1 VAQLLSRGVRAR
13 SCVALLFTLALA
25 ACGSGST
32 IRIGVV
38 GNFEDPLSA
47 PIRYGARLAV
57 EEINAAGGIDGRKI
71 ELVEREDYGDV
82 DSAVVVATDLY
93 NSDVVA
99 VIGHGFSGPTLAAAP
114 VYNGGDNP
122 VLEIAPASSAPSV
135 TDAGPY
141 TFRLCPSDLAHGAA
155 LARWARQRLS
165 LNRVAVL
172 YLNDDYGRGIRQA
185 FEQEFLALQ
194 GEVVASLPYLGNVPE
209 VGPYMDRLALDR
221 RAQFIVV
228 AGYDSDAT
236 EILSQAR
243 RREITVPVM
252 GGDGL
257 EQIFRAGDI
266 AEGTYATSSYFS
278 SVDTPAN
285 SKFAAA
291 YAQRYPDAGP
301 PNGSGAASYDAIY
314 MLKDVVSRVG
324 TSRHKV
330 RDAFAEIG
338 RSTPAHEGAMG
349 TLAFDENGD
358 VPSLRIYMGVVRN
371 GRMLMA
377 EGQ

>member
-1 VAQLLSRGVRAR
+1 MAQLLSRGVRAP
-13 SCVALLFTLALA
+13 SCVALLCALAFA
-25 ACGSGST
+25 ACGGGST
-32 IRIGVV
+32 IKIGVA

-57 EEINAAGGIDGRKI
+57 EEINAAGGINGRKL
-71 ELVEREDYGDV
+71 ELVEREDYADV
-82 DSAVVVATDLY
+82 DSAVVVATDFY
-93 NSDVVA
+93 TSDVVA

-114 VYNGGDNP
+114 IYNGGDDP
-122 VLEIAPASSAPSV
+122 MLEIAPASSSPAVSE
-135 TDAGPY
+135 AGPY
-141 TFRLCPSDLAHGAA
+141 TFRLCPSDVAHGAA

-165 LNRVAVL
+165 LDRAAVL

-185 FEQEFLALQ
+185 FEQEFLALK
-194 GEVVASLPYLGNVPE
+194 GEVVAALPYLGDIPE
-209 VGPYMDRLALDR
+209 VGPYMDRLARDG

-228 AGYDSDAT
+228 AGYDSDAK

-243 RREITVPVM
+243 RRDITVPVM

-266 AEGTYATSSYFS
+266 AEGTYATSSYFP

-285 SKFAAA
+285 NKFAAA

-301 PNGSGAASYDAIY
+301 PNGSGAASYDAVY
-314 MLKDVVSRVG
+314 MLREVISRVG
-324 TSRHKV
+324 TQRKKV

-338 RSTPAHEGAMG
+338 RSAPAHEGVMG

-358 VPSLRIYMGVVRN
+358 VPSLRIYMGVVHN
-371 GRMLMA
+371 GRMTMA

>member
-1 VAQLLSRGVRAR
+1 VAQLLSRGVRAP
-13 SCVALLFTLALA
+13 SCVALLCALAFA
-25 ACGSGST
+25 ACGGGSA
-32 IRIGVV
+32 IKIGVA

-57 EEINAAGGIDGRKI
+57 EEINAAGGVNGRKL
-71 ELVEREDYGDV
+71 ELVEREDYADV
-82 DSAVVVATDLY
+82 DSAVVVATDFY
-93 NSDVVA
+93 TSDVVA

-114 VYNGGDNP
+114 IYNGGDDP
-122 VLEIAPASSAPSV
+122 MLEIAPASSSPAVSE
-135 TDAGPY
+135 AGPY
-141 TFRLCPSDLAHGAA
+141 TFRLCPSDVAHGAA

-165 LNRVAVL
+165 LDRAAVL

-185 FEQEFLALQ
+185 FEQEFQALK
-194 GEVVASLPYLGNVPE
+194 GEVVAALPYLGDIPE
-209 VGPYMDRLALDR
+209 VGPYMDRLARDG

-228 AGYDSDAT
+228 AGYDSDAK

-257 EQIFRAGDI
+257 EQIFRAGDM
-266 AEGTYATSSYFS
+266 AEGTYATSSYFP
-278 SVDTPAN
+278 SVDTPVN
-285 SKFAAA
+285 NKFAAA

-301 PNGSGAASYDAIY
+301 PNGSGAASYDAVY
-314 MLKDVVSRVG
+314 MLRDVISRVG
-324 TSRHKV
+324 TQRKKV

-338 RSTPAHEGAMG
+338 RSAPAHEGAMG

-358 VPSLRIYMGVVRN
+358 VPSLRIYMGVVHN
-371 GRMLMA
+371 GRMTMA

>member
-1 VAQLLSRGVRAR
+1 MAQLLSRGVRAR
-13 SCVALLFTLALA
+13 SCVALLAALALT
-25 ACGSGST
+25 ACGGGST
-32 IRIGVV
+32 IKIGVA

-57 EEINAAGGIDGRKI
+57 EEINAAGGINGRKL
-71 ELVEREDYGDV
+71 ELVEREDYADV

-93 NSDVVA
+93 TSDVVA

-114 VYNGGDNP
+114 IYNGGDDP
-122 VLEIAPASSAPSV
+122 LLEIAPASSSPAV
-135 TDAGPY
+135 TEAGPY

-155 LARWARQRLS
+155 IARWGRQRLS
-165 LNRVAVL
+165 LGRAAVL
-172 YLNDDYGRGIRQA
+172 YLNDEYGRGIRQA
-185 FEQEFLALQ
+185 FEQEFQALQ
-194 GEVVASLPYLGNVPE
+194 GEVVAALPYLGDIPE
-209 VGPYMDRLALDR
+209 VGPYMDRLARDG

-228 AGYDSDAT
+228 AGYDSDAK

-257 EQIFRAGDI
+257 EQIWRAGDL
-266 AEGTYATSSYFS
+266 AEGTYATSSYFP

-285 SKFAAA
+285 NKFAAA

-301 PNGSGAASYDAIY
+301 PNGSGAASYDAVY
-314 MLKDVVSRVG
+314 MLKDVISRVG
-324 TSRHKV
+324 TGRKKI

-338 RSTPAHEGAMG
+338 RSAPAHEGAMG

-371 GRMLMA
+371 GHMTMA

>member
-1 VAQLLSRGVRAR
+1 VAQLLSRVVRAR
-13 SCVALLFTLALA
+13 SCAALLFALALA
-25 ACGSGST
+25 ACGGGST
-32 IRIGVV
+32 IKIGVV

-57 EEINAAGGIDGRKI
+57 EEINAAGGINGRQI
-71 ELVEREDYGDV
+71 ELVEREDYGNA

-93 NSDVVA
+93 TSEVVA
-99 VIGHGFSGPTLAAAP
+99 VVGHGFSGPTLAAAP

-135 TDAGPY
+135 TEAGPY

-155 LARWARQRLS
+155 LARWGRQHLN
-165 LNRVAVL
+165 LNRAAVL

-185 FEQEFLALQ
+185 FEQEFIALQ
-194 GEVVASLPYLGNVPE
+194 GEVTASLPYLGNIPDIT
-209 VGPYMDRLALDR
+209 PYMDRLARDS

-228 AGYDSDAT
+228 AGYDSDAK
-236 EILSQAR
+236 EIITQAR
-243 RREITVPVM
+243 QRDIKIPVM

-257 EQIFRAGDI
+257 EQIWRAGAV
-266 AEGTYATSSYFS
+266 AEGTYATSSYFA

-285 SKFAAA
+285 NKFAAA

-314 MLKDVVSRVG
+314 MLKNVISRVG
-324 TSRHKV
+324 TGRKKV

-338 RSTPAHEGAMG
+338 RTTPAYAGAMG

-358 VPSLRIYMGVVRN
+358 VPSLRIYMGVVR
-371 GRMLMA
+371 GGSMLMA

>member
-13 SCVALLFTLALA
+13 SCVALLAALALT
-25 ACGSGST
+25 ACGGGST
-32 IRIGVV
+32 IKIGVA

-57 EEINAAGGIDGRKI
+57 EEINAAGGINGRKL
-71 ELVEREDYGDV
+71 ELVEREDYADV

-93 NSDVVA
+93 TSDVVA

-114 VYNGGDNP
+114 IYNGGDDP
-122 VLEIAPASSAPSV
+122 LLEIAPASSSPAV
-135 TDAGPY
+135 TEAGPY

-155 LARWARQRLS
+155 IARWGRQRLS
-165 LNRVAVL
+165 LGRAAVL
-172 YLNDDYGRGIRQA
+172 YLNDEYGRGIRQA
-185 FEQEFLALQ
+185 FEQEFQALQ
-194 GEVVASLPYLGNVPE
+194 GEVVAALPYLGDIPE
-209 VGPYMDRLALDR
+209 VGPYMDRLARDG

-228 AGYDSDAT
+228 AGYDSDAK

-257 EQIFRAGDI
+257 EQIWRAGDL
-266 AEGTYATSSYFS
+266 AEGTYATSSYFP

-285 SKFAAA
+285 NKFAAA

-301 PNGSGAASYDAIY
+301 PNGSGAASYDAVY
-314 MLKDVVSRVG
+314 MLKDVISRVG
-324 TSRHKV
+324 TGRKKI

-338 RSTPAHEGAMG
+338 RSAPAHEGAMG

-371 GRMLMA
+371 GHMTMA

>member
-1 VAQLLSRGVRAR
+1 MAQLLSRGVRAR
-13 SCVALLFTLALA
+13 SCVALLFALALA

-32 IRIGVV
+32 IKIGVV

-57 EEINAAGGIDGRKI
+57 EEINAAGGINGRQI

-93 NSDVVA
+93 TSDVVA

-114 VYNGGDNP
+114 VYNGGDDP
-122 VLEIAPASSAPSV
+122 VLEIAPAASAPSV
-135 TDAGPY
+135 TEAGPY

-165 LNRVAVL
+165 LNRAAVL
-172 YLNDDYGRGIRQA
+172 YLNSDYGRGVRQS

-194 GEVVASLPYLGNVPE
+194 GELLASLPYLGDIPE
-209 VGPYMDRLALDR
+209 VGPYMDRLARDG
-221 RAQFIVV
+221 RAQFILV
-228 AGYDSDAT
+228 AGYDSDAK

-243 RREITVPVM
+243 RRNITVPVM

-266 AEGTYATSSYFS
+266 AEGTYVTSSYFP

-285 SKFAAA
+285 NKFAAA
-291 YAQRYPDAGP
+291 YAQRFPDAGP
-301 PNGSGAASYDAIY
+301 PNGSGAASYDAMY
-314 MLKDVVSRVG
+314 MLKDVISRVG
-324 TSRHKV
+324 TRRNKV

-338 RSTPAHEGAMG
+338 RSTPAYEGAMG
-349 TLAFDENGD
+349 TLAFDQNGD

-377 EGQ
+377 EEQ